1 MKRKAL
7 RVRSEGSI
15 PPYVTEAESRKQ
27 RSDSPLC
34 NSLNIDGLIVEQFDT
49 PGFMAQVYQF
59 FDERQRKGLSFTDC
73 TVLYQG
79 ITLSATVLTGDKKMM
94 RSAKE
99 MDIDVRGI
107 LYIFDQLVEQ
117 GILSHSTACQ
127 KLQQLFSR
135 NTRLPKDEID
145 KRLTL
150 WSNS

>member
-1 MKRKAL
+1 M
-7 RVRSEGSI
+7 
-15 PPYVTEAESRKQ
+15 
-27 RSDSPLC
+27 
-34 NSLNIDGLIVEQFDT
+34 
-49 PGFMAQVYQF
+49 YQF

-117 GILSHSTACQ
+117 GILSHSIACQ

>member
-1 MKRKAL
+1 M
-7 RVRSEGSI
+7 G
-15 PPYVTEAESRKQ
+15 
-27 RSDSPLC
+27 
-34 NSLNIDGLIVEQFDT
+34 
-49 PGFMAQVYQF
+49 QVYQF